1 LPARPGAPAG
11 RVRRACG
18 VALALLILLVLA
30 GRVGL
35 LGPASVGLPVALLAV
50 FAGCAVAL
58 THVRTAALRLLAAA
72 GALLASSAFGISLVN
87 HYYDYYQSWSALG
100 SDLAADNGASTR
112 VALIPVLHP
121 QVDAPRGAPRAAPG
135 GPGRLV
141 TIPIPGTA
149 SGIVGRTALVWLP
162 AQYDDPRYAAVHFP
176 VLELLHGDPGG
187 PRSWLTLDLTA
198 VLDQQAAHA
207 TTDPTVIVM
216 PYVNGGFRNQQCL
229 NAPGAPQ
236 LDTYLAR
243 DIPAGL
249 AAGLRIDPPGPHWA
263 VGGLSS
269 GGYCAA
275 RLALHY
281 PHQFG
286 AAAIMDGYFH
296 PDLARSLRQ
305 RLYGKGPVPASDDP
319 TRLLASFP
327 PGEPLPAFWIMAGT
341 ANAAD
346 YHDASSFATALGR
359 KEDLRFLT
367 VIGGR
372 HTPPAWRAALPD
384 LLRWAA
390 ATVHGETLYGQ
401 AAIPL

>member
-1 LPARPGAPAG
+1 VLVLP
-11 RVRRACG
+11 V
-18 VALALLILLVLA
+18 LLVLA
-30 GRVGL
+30 ARVGL
-35 LGPASVGLPVALLAV
+35 LGPAGIGLPVALLAV
-50 FAGCAVAL
+50 FTGCAVAL
-58 THVRTAALRLLAAA
+58 TRTRTLAFRLLAAA
-72 GALLASSAFGISLVN
+72 GALVASSAFGISLVN

-100 SDLAADNGASTR
+100 SDLAADNGAMAR
-112 VALIPVLHP
+112 PALVPVRHP
-121 QVDAPRGAPRAAPG
+121 ETNVHRRSRRPGPG

-141 TIPIPGTA
+141 TISIPGTA
-149 SGIVGRTALVWLP
+149 SRIVGRTALVWLP

-198 VLDQQAAHA
+198 VLNDQAAHA

-216 PYVNGGFRNQQCL
+216 PDVNGGFHNQQCL

-243 DIPAGL
+243 DVPAGL
-249 AAGLRIDPPGPHWA
+249 AGRLRIDPPGPHWA
-263 VGGLSS
+263 VGGLSA

-281 PHQFG
+281 PHEFG

-296 PDLARSLRQ
+296 PDLTQSLRQ
-305 RLYGKGPVPASDDP
+305 RLYGKGPVPAGDDP
-319 TRLLASFP
+319 SRLLANFP
-327 PGEPLPAFWIMAGT
+327 AQEPLPAFWIMAGT
-341 ANAAD
+341 ANATD
-346 YHDASSFATALGR
+346 YHDAISFATAIAR
-359 KEDLRFLT
+359 RQDLRFLT
-367 VIGGR
+367 VLGGR

-390 ATVHGETLYGQ
+390 ATVHGDTAAGQ

>member
-1 LPARPGAPAG
+1 
-11 RVRRACG
+11 V
-18 VALALLILLVLA
+18 LALLVLLVLA
-30 GRVGL
+30 ARVGL

-58 THVRTAALRLLAAA
+58 TRTRALAFRLLAAA
-72 GALLASSAFGISLVN
+72 GALVASSAFGISLVN
-87 HYYDYYQSWSALG
+87 HYYDYYLSWSALG
-100 SDLAADNGASTR
+100 SDLAADNGASAR
-112 VALIPVLHP
+112 PALIPVLHP
-121 QVDAPRGAPRAAPG
+121 QVDAHRPAPHPG
-135 GPGRLV
+135 RSGPGRVV
-141 TIPIPGTA
+141 TVPIPGTA

-162 AQYDDPRYAAVHFP
+162 AQYDDPRYAAAHFP
-176 VLELLHGDPGG
+176 VLELLHGDPGE

-198 VLDQQAAHA
+198 VLDQQAARA
-207 TTDPTVIVM
+207 ANDPMVIVM
-216 PYVNGGFRNQQCL
+216 PDVNGGFHNQQCL
-229 NAPGAPQ
+229 NAPGGPQ

-249 AAGLRIDPPGPHWA
+249 TAGLRIDPPGPHWA

-305 RLYGKGPVPASDDP
+305 RLYGKGPVRPGDDP

-327 PGEPLPAFWIMAGT
+327 ASEPLPAFWIMAGT
-341 ANAAD
+341 ANATQ
-346 YHDASSFATALGR
+346 YHDAITFATAIAR
-359 KEDLRFLT
+359 RQDLRFLT

-390 ATVHGETLYGQ
+390 ATVHGQTSNGQ

>member
-1 LPARPGAPAG
+1 MAI
-11 RVRRACG
+11 
-18 VALALLILLVLA
+18 ALALAILLFVA
-30 GRVGL
+30 GRIGL
-35 LGPASVGLPVALLAV
+35 LGPASIGLPVALLAV
-50 FAGCAVAL
+50 FTGCAVAL
-58 THVRTAALRLLAAA
+58 TYRPGVAFRLLAAA
-72 GALLASSAFGISLVN
+72 GALLASSVLGISLVN
-87 HYYDYYQSWSALG
+87 NYYDYYQSWSALG
-100 SDLAADNGASTR
+100 SDLAADNGAGAR
-112 VALIPVLHP
+112 PALIPVRHP
-121 QVDAPRGAPRAAPG
+121 ETGAHRQSHHAGPS
-135 GPGRLV
+135 GPGRLISV
-141 TIPIPGTA
+141 PIPGTA
-149 SGIVGRTALVWLP
+149 SGVVAGTALVWLP
-162 AQYDDPRYAAVHFP
+162 AQYDDPRFAAVRFP

-198 VLDQQAAHA
+198 VLNQQAAHA

-216 PYVNGGFRNQQCL
+216 PDVNGGFHHQQCL

-243 DIPAGL
+243 DVPAGL
-249 AAGLRIDPPGPHWA
+249 TGRLRIDPPGPHWA

-281 PHQFG
+281 PHKFG

-296 PDLARSLRQ
+296 PDLTRSLRQ
-305 RLYGKGPVPASDDP
+305 RLYGSRPVPAADDP
-319 TRLLASFP
+319 TKLLASFP
-327 PGEPLPAFWIMAGT
+327 AREPLPDFWIMSGT
-341 ANAAD
+341 ANATD
-346 YHDASSFATALGR
+346 YHEAITFATAIGR

-390 ATVHGETLYGQ
+390 ATVHGETSNGQ